1 MRRSLPALA
10 SVAVFFALVSAH
22 PLAAQDEAAASAYVQ
37 GLAALEQ
44 ENYSEAVKLLAQ
56 VVAQDANNE
65 PAWFNLGVAR
75 FKLKPPDLPGA
86 LEAFRKALALAANRP
101 RTRLYIG
108 RIYEAQG
115 AYAEAIKMYAE
126 EVLRTSGGHKNEANV
141 ALGRVQYAAG
151 QYADAVLSTKAA
163 VTAEPKYVE
172 GLYYLGL
179 AQTALRRYAEAIKTF
194 QQAKAVLQDYA
205 DMKAGLGRM
214 RPEQQRER
222 KETEEKLAQEY
233 GRAQEFAQ
241 DLGLWPA
248 LNKALGE
255 AYLGDRQYDMA
266 RVSYRAALDKNQLG
280 NPVDADVQVRL
291 ARAYLADARNL
302 FEAHNQLYTCIAVM
316 GSAEQA
322 VDKAI
327 ELDPKSAAAFEVQ
340 GEIYAFQAATYNS
353 DPKQKI
359 VSHTYNDALNA
370 FAKALQLQPDN
381 IAALQERARVY
392 LAVAQEEMPGSEK
405 AKQALEAARGDLQQA
420 LTLKP
425 NSAGAYV
432 TLAQVALAEEKYDQ
446 AKQYAE
452 KAINLDPKNAAAY
465 NVAGLADYLTGRL
478 AEAARYFRR
487 GLELNDADAQLH
499 FNLGNTFFQ
508 MQSWYLALREYQKA
522 LDRTPSPAVAK
533 TSFQRSYIL
542 YQIGLAYHE
551 TGRYDAEIAAL
562 NDSLALDASYFDAY
576 MQLARAYAA
585 KQEYRG
591 AQRALEQAQS
601 RAATDTDSSRAFTLS
616 GQIYEMAGDPH
627 MAAVAYASAIR
638 KDANNVIAK
647 QGLAR
652 LSGQ

>member
-10 SVAVFFALVSAH
+10 FVAALVALQSAL
-22 PLAAQDEAAASAYVQ
+22 PLAAQDEGAASPYVQ

-44 ENYSEAVKLLAQ
+44 ENYADAVKLLAQ
-56 VVAQDANNE
+56 VVAQEPNNE

-86 LEAFRKALALAANRP
+86 LEAFRKALALAGNRP

-115 AYAEAIKMYAE
+115 AYAEAIKMYE
-126 EVLRTSGGHKNEANV
+126 DEVTRTAGAHKNDANV
-141 ALGRVQYAAG
+141 ALGRVEYAAG
-151 QYADAVLSTKAA
+151 QYSDALVAERLA
-163 VTAEPKYVE
+163 VAAEPKYVE
-172 GLYYLGL
+172 GLYWLGL
-179 AQTALRRYAEAIKTF
+179 AQTALQQYADAIKTF
-194 QQAKAVLQDYA
+194 QNAKLVLQDYA
-205 DMKAGLGRM
+205 DLKAGLGRM
-214 RPEQQRER
+214 KPEQQRER
-222 KETEEKLAQEY
+222 KQTEEKLAQDY

-302 FEAHNQLYTCIAVM
+302 FETQNQLYTCVSVM

-322 VDKAI
+322 SDKAI
-327 ELDPKSAAAFEVQ
+327 ELDAKSAAAYEAQ
-340 GEIYAFQAATYNS
+340 GEIYAFEAATYTS

-359 VSHTYNDALNA
+359 VSHTYDDALA
-370 FAKALQLQPDN
+370 SFAKALQLQPDS
-381 IAALQERARVY
+381 AQALMERAGTY
-392 LAVAQEEMPGSEK
+392 LAVAQEETPGSDK
-405 AKQALEAARGDLQQA
+405 AKQALQAARGDLQQA
-420 LTLKP
+420 LTLQP
-425 NSAGAYV
+425 NLPSAYV

-446 AKQYAE
+446 AQQYAE
-452 KAINLDPKNAAAY
+452 KAMNLDPKDPAAY
-465 NVAGLADYLTGRL
+465 NAAGLVDYFTGRL

-487 GLELNDADAQLH
+487 GLELNDTSAQLH

-508 MQSWYLALREYQKA
+508 MQSWYLALREYRNA
-522 LDRTPSPAVAK
+522 LDHTPSPAVAK

-542 YQIGLAYHE
+542 YQMALAYHE
-551 TGRYDAEIAAL
+551 TQRYDAEIGAL
-562 NDSLALDASYFDAY
+562 NDSLALDASYFEAY

-601 RAATDTDSSRAFTLS
+601 KAPSDGDSSRAFTLS

-627 MAAVAYASAIR
+627 SAAVAYASAAQ
-638 KDANNVIAK
+638 KDPNNVIAK